1 MARPIRSI
9 TLGLAWRLFL
19 AQAFTVLF
27 AVVALI
33 LTWGDKDSW
42 GMDMFVAEAVAK
54 AVHSEGGRLVLDQAR
69 WDALDTDAGG
79 NLWFA
84 AVDDKGVWLER
95 GTIPAVHA
103 PLLARLPTVGAS
115 ELGSLVPP
123 YLDVA
128 RVMIRNEDG
137 RRITVMV
144 GGAPKGGL
152 LDGALMVLRLIGLWF
167 FLPLIVV
174 TLLVMPTVIHR
185 AMRGVRRS
193 AQQAKELDIGQ
204 PGARLDARL
213 VSTEVAPLVEA
224 FNDAIDKVQQGYAAR
239 DKFLADAAHELRVP
253 IAVVQARL
261 SQLPQGELKSQL
273 LTDVARLGN
282 VAEHLLDL
290 QRLDRNV
297 GALQRLDLA
306 QLVREAAADLA
317 PLVVGAGYGF
327 EVDAPDAPVWI
338 HGDSLA
344 LGRVIAPSA
353 QRDRA
358 WWWPWHHLRAVG
370 HARRAGSQRPG
381 RGHSSRRPRGDL
393 RAVPSPARGGQRQWP
408 GPAPG
413 QGNRAAPRWLGQR
426 RRGAGGRC
434 EFPGQ
439 FPSRKRSALMRLRGK
454 SR

>member
-1 MARPIRSI
+1 MARQIRSI

-33 LTWGDKDSW
+33 LTWGDKESW
-42 GMDMFVAEAVAK
+42 GMDMFTAEDVAK
-54 AVHSEGGRLVLDQAR
+54 AVHSQGAHLVLDEPRWQALNER
-69 WDALDTDAGG
+69 AGG
-79 NLWFA
+79 NLWFV
-84 AVDDKGVWLER
+84 AVDDRGLWLER
-95 GTIPAVHA
+95 GKVPTLHA
-103 PLLARLPTVGAS
+103 PLLARLPALGAT
-115 ELGSLVPP
+115 EVGSLVPP

-128 RVMIRNEDG
+128 RVMVRNEDG
-137 RRITVMV
+137 RRITVMA

-152 LDGALMVLRLIGLWF
+152 VDGALMVLRLIGFWF

-185 AMRGVRRS
+185 AMRGVRRL

-204 PGARLDARL
+204 PGARLDEQL
-213 VSTEVAPLVEA
+213 VSTEVAPLVGA

-297 GALQRLDLA
+297 SALQRVDLA
-306 QLVREAAADLA
+306 HVVRESAAELA

-327 EVDAPDAPVWI
+327 EVDAPDEPVWI
-338 HGDSLA
+338 QGDGLA
-344 LGRVIAPSA
+344 LGRVMANLVHNAIVHGGGRGIICVRLDA
-353 QRDRA
+353 QGLLEISDQGAGVPVGDREA
-358 WWWPWHHLRAVG
+358 IFEPFHRLRA
-370 HARRAGSQRPG
+370 AGSGSGLGLHLVKEIVQHHGGTVSVAEAVGGGASFRVNFH
-381 RGHSSRRPRGDL
+381 RATVRR
-393 RAVPSPARGGQRQWP
+393 
-408 GPAPG
+408 
-413 QGNRAAPRWLGQR
+413 
-426 RRGAGGRC
+426 
-434 EFPGQ
+434 
-439 FPSRKRSALMRLRGK
+439 
-454 SR
+454 

>member
-1 MARPIRSI
+1 MARQIRSI

-33 LTWGDKDSW
+33 LTWGDKESW
-42 GMDMFVAEAVAK
+42 NMDMFTAEDVAK
-54 AVHSEGGRLVLDQAR
+54 AVHSDGAHLVLDEPRWQALNAR
-69 WDALDTDAGG
+69 AGG
-79 NLWFA
+79 NLWFV
-84 AVDDKGVWLER
+84 AVDDRGIWLER
-95 GTIPAVHA
+95 GKVPALHA
-103 PLLARLPTVGAS
+103 PLLARLPALGAT
-115 ELGSLVPP
+115 EVGSLVPP

-128 RVMIRNEDG
+128 RVMVRIEDG
-137 RRITVMV
+137 RRITVMA

-152 LDGALMVLRLIGLWF
+152 VDGALMVLRLIGFWF

-185 AMRGVRRS
+185 AMRGVRRL

-204 PGARLDARL
+204 PGARLDEQL
-213 VSTEVAPLVEA
+213 VSTEVAPLVSA

-297 GALQRLDLA
+297 STLQRVDLA
-306 QLVREAAADLA
+306 HVVRESAAELA

-327 EVDAPDAPVWI
+327 EVDAPEAPVWI
-338 HGDSLA
+338 QGDGLA
-344 LGRVIAPSA
+344 LGRVMANLVHNAIVHGGGRGTICVRLDA
-353 QRDRA
+353 QGLLEISDQGAGVPVGDREA
-358 WWWPWHHLRAVG
+358 IFEPFHRLRA
-370 HARRAGSQRPG
+370 AGSGSGLGLHLVKEIVQHHGGTVSVAEADGGGASFRVNFQRATL
-381 RGHSSRRPRGDL
+381 RR
-393 RAVPSPARGGQRQWP
+393 
-408 GPAPG
+408 
-413 QGNRAAPRWLGQR
+413 
-426 RRGAGGRC
+426 
-434 EFPGQ
+434 
-439 FPSRKRSALMRLRGK
+439 
-454 SR
+454 

>member
-33 LTWGDKDSW
+33 LTWGDKDTW
-42 GMDMFVAEAVAK
+42 GMDMFMAENVAN
-54 AVHSEGGRLVLDQAR
+54 AVHSEGGRLVLDEVRWQKLDAR
-69 WDALDTDAGG
+69 TGG

-84 AVDDKGVWLER
+84 AVDDRGAWLQR
-95 GTIPAVHA
+95 GTLPAIHA
-103 PLLARLPTVGAS
+103 PLLARLPTLGAT

-204 PGARLDARL
+204 PGARLDAQL

-290 QRLDRNV
+290 QRLDRNIA
-297 GALQRLDLA
+297 ALQRLDLA
-306 QLVREAAADLA
+306 HVVREAAADLA

-327 EVDAPDAPVWI
+327 EVDAPETPVWI
-338 HGDSLA
+338 HGDGLA
-344 LGRVIAPSA
+344 LGRVIANLVHNA
-353 QRDRA
+353 IVHGGGRGTICVRLDRQGLLEVSDQGA
-358 WWWPWHHLRAVG
+358 GVPVGDREAIFEPFHRLRA
-370 HARRAGSQRPG
+370 AGSGSGLGLHLVKEIVQHHGGTVSVGEAVGGGASFRVNFH
-381 RGHSSRRPRGDL
+381 RGSVRR
-393 RAVPSPARGGQRQWP
+393 
-408 GPAPG
+408 
-413 QGNRAAPRWLGQR
+413 
-426 RRGAGGRC
+426 
-434 EFPGQ
+434 
-439 FPSRKRSALMRLRGK
+439 
-454 SR
+454 

>member
-1 MARPIRSI
+1 MARQIRSI

-33 LTWGDKDSW
+33 LTWGDKESW
-42 GMDMFVAEAVAK
+42 NMDMFTAEDVAK
-54 AVHSEGGRLVLDQAR
+54 AVHSQGAHLVLDEPRWQALNAR
-69 WDALDTDAGG
+69 AGG
-79 NLWFA
+79 NLWLV
-84 AVDDKGVWLER
+84 AVDDRGIWLER
-95 GTIPAVHA
+95 GKVPALHA
-103 PLLARLPTVGAS
+103 PLLARLPALGAT
-115 ELGSLVPP
+115 EVGSLVPP

-128 RVMIRNEDG
+128 RVMVRIEDG
-137 RRITVMV
+137 RRITVMA

-152 LDGALMVLRLIGLWF
+152 VDGALMVLRLIGFWF

-185 AMRGVRRS
+185 AMRGVRRL

-204 PGARLDARL
+204 PGARLDEQL
-213 VSTEVAPLVEA
+213 VSTEVAPLVSA

-297 GALQRLDLA
+297 STLQRVDLA
-306 QLVREAAADLA
+306 HVVRESAAELA

-327 EVDAPDAPVWI
+327 EVDAPEAPVWI
-338 HGDSLA
+338 QGDGLA
-344 LGRVIAPSA
+344 LGRVMANLVHNAIVHGGGRGTICVRLDA
-353 QRDRA
+353 QGLLEISDQGAGVPVGDREA
-358 WWWPWHHLRAVG
+358 IFEPFHRLRA
-370 HARRAGSQRPG
+370 AGSGSGLGLHLVKEIVQHHGGTVSVAEADGGGASFRVNFQRATL
-381 RGHSSRRPRGDL
+381 RR
-393 RAVPSPARGGQRQWP
+393 
-408 GPAPG
+408 
-413 QGNRAAPRWLGQR
+413 
-426 RRGAGGRC
+426 
-434 EFPGQ
+434 
-439 FPSRKRSALMRLRGK
+439 
-454 SR
+454 

>member
-69 WDALDTDAGG
+69 WDKLDANAGG

-84 AVDDKGVWLER
+84 AVDDKGMWLER
-95 GTIPAVHA
+95 GTIPAIHA
-103 PLLARLPTVGAS
+103 PMLARLPTVGAT

-261 SQLPQGELKSQL
+261 AQLPQGELKSQL
-273 LTDVARLGN
+273 LTNVARLGN

-306 QLVREAAADLA
+306 LLVREAAADLA

-327 EVDAPDAPVWI
+327 EVDAPESPVWI

-344 LGRVIAPSA
+344 LGRVIANLVHNAIVHGGGRGTICVRLDTRGLLEVSDQGAGIPVG
-353 QRDRA
+353 DREA
-358 WWWPWHHLRAVG
+358 IFEPFHRLRA
-370 HARRAGSQRPG
+370 AGSGSGLGLHLVKEIVQ
-381 RGHSSRRPRGDL
+381 HH
-393 RAVPSPARGGQRQWP
+393 GGSVSV
-408 GPAPG
+408 GEA
-413 QGNRAAPRWLGQR
+413 
-426 RRGAGGRC
+426 AGGGASFRVN
-434 EFPGQ
+434 FH
-439 FPSRKRSALMRLRGK
+439 RG
-454 SR
+454 SVRR

>member
-1 MARPIRSI
+1 MARQIRSI

-33 LTWGDKDSW
+33 LTWGDKESW
-42 GMDMFVAEAVAK
+42 GMDMFTAEDVAK
-54 AVHSEGGRLVLDQAR
+54 AVHSKGAHLVLDEPRWQALNER
-69 WDALDTDAGG
+69 AGG
-79 NLWFA
+79 NLWFV
-84 AVDDKGVWLER
+84 AVDDRGLWLER
-95 GTIPAVHA
+95 GKVPALHA
-103 PLLARLPTVGAS
+103 PLLARLPALGAT
-115 ELGSLVPP
+115 EVGSLVPP

-128 RVMIRNEDG
+128 RVMVRNEDG
-137 RRITVMV
+137 RRITVMA

-152 LDGALMVLRLIGLWF
+152 VDGALMVLRLIGFWF

-185 AMRGVRRS
+185 AMRGVRRL

-204 PGARLDARL
+204 PGARLDEQL
-213 VSTEVAPLVEA
+213 VSTEVAPLVGA

-297 GALQRLDLA
+297 SALQRVDLA
-306 QLVREAAADLA
+306 HVVRESAAELA

-327 EVDAPDAPVWI
+327 EVDAPDEQVWI
-338 HGDSLA
+338 QGDGLA
-344 LGRVIAPSA
+344 LGRVMANLVHNAIVHGGGRGIICVRLDA
-353 QRDRA
+353 QGLLEISDQGAGVPVGDREA
-358 WWWPWHHLRAVG
+358 IFEPFHRLRA
-370 HARRAGSQRPG
+370 AGSGSGLGLHLVKEIVQHHGGTVSVAEAVGGGASFRVNFH
-381 RGHSSRRPRGDL
+381 RATVRR
-393 RAVPSPARGGQRQWP
+393 
-408 GPAPG
+408 
-413 QGNRAAPRWLGQR
+413 
-426 RRGAGGRC
+426 
-434 EFPGQ
+434 
-439 FPSRKRSALMRLRGK
+439 
-454 SR
+454 

>member
-1 MARPIRSI
+1 MARQIRSI

-33 LTWGDKDSW
+33 LTWGDKESW
-42 GMDMFVAEAVAK
+42 NMDMFTAEDVAK
-54 AVHSEGGRLVLDQAR
+54 AVHSQGAHLVLDEPRWQALNAR
-69 WDALDTDAGG
+69 AGG
-79 NLWFA
+79 NLWFV
-84 AVDDKGVWLER
+84 AVDDRGIWFER
-95 GTIPAVHA
+95 GKVPALHA
-103 PLLARLPTVGAS
+103 PLLARLPALGAT
-115 ELGSLVPP
+115 EVGSLVPP

-128 RVMIRNEDG
+128 RVMVRIEDG
-137 RRITVMV
+137 RRITVMA

-152 LDGALMVLRLIGLWF
+152 VDGALMVLRLIGFWF

-185 AMRGVRRS
+185 AMRGVRRL

-204 PGARLDARL
+204 PGARLDEQL
-213 VSTEVAPLVEA
+213 VSTEVAPLVSA

-297 GALQRLDLA
+297 STLQRVDLA
-306 QLVREAAADLA
+306 HVVRESAAELA

-327 EVDAPDAPVWI
+327 EVDAPEAPVWI
-338 HGDSLA
+338 QGDGLA
-344 LGRVIAPSA
+344 LGRVMANLVHNAIVHGGGRGTICVRLDA
-353 QRDRA
+353 QGLLEISDQGAGVPVGDREA
-358 WWWPWHHLRAVG
+358 IFEPFHRLRA
-370 HARRAGSQRPG
+370 AGSGSGLGLHLVKEIVQHHGGTVSVAEADGGGASFRVNFQRATL
-381 RGHSSRRPRGDL
+381 RR
-393 RAVPSPARGGQRQWP
+393 
-408 GPAPG
+408 
-413 QGNRAAPRWLGQR
+413 
-426 RRGAGGRC
+426 
-434 EFPGQ
+434 
-439 FPSRKRSALMRLRGK
+439 
-454 SR
+454 

>member
-1 MARPIRSI
+1 MARQIRSI

-33 LTWGDKDSW
+33 LTWGDKESW
-42 GMDMFVAEAVAK
+42 NMDMFTAEDVAK
-54 AVHSEGGRLVLDQAR
+54 AVHSQGAHLVLDEPRWQALNAR
-69 WDALDTDAGG
+69 AGG
-79 NLWFA
+79 NLWFV
-84 AVDDKGVWLER
+84 AVDDRGIWLER
-95 GTIPAVHA
+95 GKVPALHA
-103 PLLARLPTVGAS
+103 PLLARLPALGAT
-115 ELGSLVPP
+115 EVGSLVPP

-128 RVMIRNEDG
+128 RVMVRIEDG
-137 RRITVMV
+137 RRITVMA

-152 LDGALMVLRLIGLWF
+152 VDGALMVLRLIGFWF

-185 AMRGVRRS
+185 AMRGVRRL

-204 PGARLDARL
+204 PGARLDEQL
-213 VSTEVAPLVEA
+213 VSTEVAPLVSA

-297 GALQRLDLA
+297 STLQRVDLA
-306 QLVREAAADLA
+306 QVVRESAAELA

-327 EVDAPDAPVWI
+327 EVDAPEAPVWI
-338 HGDSLA
+338 QGDGLA
-344 LGRVIAPSA
+344 LGRVMANLVHNAIVHGGGRGTICVRLDA
-353 QRDRA
+353 QGLLEISDQGAGVPVGDREA
-358 WWWPWHHLRAVG
+358 IFEPFHRLRA
-370 HARRAGSQRPG
+370 AGSGSGLGLHLVKEIVQHHGGTVSVAEAVGGGACFRVNFQRATL
-381 RGHSSRRPRGDL
+381 RR
-393 RAVPSPARGGQRQWP
+393 
-408 GPAPG
+408 
-413 QGNRAAPRWLGQR
+413 
-426 RRGAGGRC
+426 
-434 EFPGQ
+434 
-439 FPSRKRSALMRLRGK
+439 
-454 SR
+454 

>member
-1 MARPIRSI
+1 MARQIRSI

-33 LTWGDKDSW
+33 LTWGDKESW
-42 GMDMFVAEAVAK
+42 NMDMFTAEDVAK
-54 AVHSEGGRLVLDQAR
+54 AVHSQGAHLVLDEPRWQALNAR
-69 WDALDTDAGG
+69 AGG
-79 NLWFA
+79 NLWFV
-84 AVDDKGVWLER
+84 AVDDRGIWLER
-95 GTIPAVHA
+95 GKVPALHA
-103 PLLARLPTVGAS
+103 PLLARLPALGAT
-115 ELGSLVPP
+115 EVGSLVPP

-128 RVMIRNEDG
+128 RVMVRIEDG
-137 RRITVMV
+137 RRITVMA

-152 LDGALMVLRLIGLWF
+152 VDGALMVLRLIGFWF

-185 AMRGVRRS
+185 AMRGVRRL

-204 PGARLDARL
+204 PGARLDEQL
-213 VSTEVAPLVEA
+213 VSTEVAPLVSA

-297 GALQRLDLA
+297 STLQRVDLA
-306 QLVREAAADLA
+306 HVVRESAAELA

-327 EVDAPDAPVWI
+327 EVDAPEAPVWI
-338 HGDSLA
+338 QGDGLA
-344 LGRVIAPSA
+344 LGRVMANLVHNAIVHDGGRGTICVRLDA
-353 QRDRA
+353 QGLLEISDQGAGVPVGDREA
-358 WWWPWHHLRAVG
+358 IFEPFHRLRA
-370 HARRAGSQRPG
+370 AGSGSGLGLHLVKEIVQHHGGTVSVAEADGGGASFRVNFQRATL
-381 RGHSSRRPRGDL
+381 RR
-393 RAVPSPARGGQRQWP
+393 
-408 GPAPG
+408 
-413 QGNRAAPRWLGQR
+413 
-426 RRGAGGRC
+426 
-434 EFPGQ
+434 
-439 FPSRKRSALMRLRGK
+439 
-454 SR
+454 

>member
-1 MARPIRSI
+1 MARQIRSI

-33 LTWGDKDSW
+33 LTWGDKESW
-42 GMDMFVAEAVAK
+42 NMDMFTAEDVAK
-54 AVHSEGGRLVLDQAR
+54 AVHSQGAHLVLDEPRWQALNAR
-69 WDALDTDAGG
+69 AGG
-79 NLWFA
+79 NLWFV
-84 AVDDKGVWLER
+84 AVDDRGIWLER
-95 GTIPAVHA
+95 GKVPALHA
-103 PLLARLPTVGAS
+103 PLLARLPALGAT
-115 ELGSLVPP
+115 EVGSLVPP

-128 RVMIRNEDG
+128 RVMVRIEDG
-137 RRITVMV
+137 RRITVMA

-152 LDGALMVLRLIGLWF
+152 VDGALMVLRLIGFWF

-185 AMRGVRRS
+185 AMRGVRRL

-204 PGARLDARL
+204 PGARLDEQL
-213 VSTEVAPLVEA
+213 VSTEVAPLVSA

-297 GALQRLDLA
+297 STLQRVDLA
-306 QLVREAAADLA
+306 HVVRESAAELA

-327 EVDAPDAPVWI
+327 EVDAPEAPVWI
-338 HGDSLA
+338 QGDGLA
-344 LGRVIAPSA
+344 LGRVMANLVHNAIVHGGGRGTICVRLDA
-353 QRDRA
+353 QGLLEISDQGAGVPVGDREA
-358 WWWPWHHLRAVG
+358 IFEPFHRLRA
-370 HARRAGSQRPG
+370 AGSGSGLGLHLVKEIVQHHGGTVSVAEADGGGASFRVNFQRAPL
-381 RGHSSRRPRGDL
+381 RR
-393 RAVPSPARGGQRQWP
+393 
-408 GPAPG
+408 
-413 QGNRAAPRWLGQR
+413 
-426 RRGAGGRC
+426 
-434 EFPGQ
+434 
-439 FPSRKRSALMRLRGK
+439 
-454 SR
+454 

>member
-1 MARPIRSI
+1 MARQIRSI

-33 LTWGDKDSW
+33 LTWGDKESW
-42 GMDMFVAEAVAK
+42 NMDMFTAEDVAK
-54 AVHSEGGRLVLDQAR
+54 AVHSQGAHLVLDEPRWQALNAR
-69 WDALDTDAGG
+69 AGG
-79 NLWFA
+79 NLWFV
-84 AVDDKGVWLER
+84 AVDDRGIWLER
-95 GTIPAVHA
+95 GKVPALHA
-103 PLLARLPTVGAS
+103 PLLARLPALGAT
-115 ELGSLVPP
+115 EVGSLVPP

-128 RVMIRNEDG
+128 RVMVRIEDG
-137 RRITVMV
+137 RRITVMA

-152 LDGALMVLRLIGLWF
+152 VDGALMVLRLIGFWF

-185 AMRGVRRS
+185 AMRGVRRL

-204 PGARLDARL
+204 PGARLDEQL
-213 VSTEVAPLVEA
+213 VSTEVAPLVSA

-297 GALQRLDLA
+297 STLQRVDLA
-306 QLVREAAADLA
+306 HVVRESAAELA

-327 EVDAPDAPVWI
+327 EVDAPQAPVWI
-338 HGDSLA
+338 QGDGLA
-344 LGRVIAPSA
+344 LGRVMANLVHNAIVHGGGRGTICVRLDA
-353 QRDRA
+353 QGLLEISDQGAGVPVGDREA
-358 WWWPWHHLRAVG
+358 IFEPFHRLRA
-370 HARRAGSQRPG
+370 AGSGSGLGLHLVKEIVQHHGGTVSVAEADGGGASFRVNFQRATL
-381 RGHSSRRPRGDL
+381 RR
-393 RAVPSPARGGQRQWP
+393 
-408 GPAPG
+408 
-413 QGNRAAPRWLGQR
+413 
-426 RRGAGGRC
+426 
-434 EFPGQ
+434 
-439 FPSRKRSALMRLRGK
+439 
-454 SR
+454 

>member
-1 MARPIRSI
+1 MARQIRSI

-33 LTWGDKDSW
+33 LTWGDKESW
-42 GMDMFVAEAVAK
+42 GMDMFTAEDVAK
-54 AVHSEGGRLVLDQAR
+54 AVHSKGAHLVLDEPRWQALNER
-69 WDALDTDAGG
+69 AGG
-79 NLWFA
+79 NLWFV
-84 AVDDKGVWLER
+84 AVDDRGLWLER
-95 GTIPAVHA
+95 GKVPALHA
-103 PLLARLPTVGAS
+103 PLLARLPALGAT
-115 ELGSLVPP
+115 EVGSLVPP

-128 RVMIRNEDG
+128 RVMVRNEDG
-137 RRITVMV
+137 RRITVMA

-152 LDGALMVLRLIGLWF
+152 VDGALMVLRLIGFWF

-185 AMRGVRRS
+185 AMRGVRRL

-204 PGARLDARL
+204 PGARLDEQL
-213 VSTEVAPLVEA
+213 VSTEVAPLVGA

-297 GALQRLDLA
+297 SALQRVDLA
-306 QLVREAAADLA
+306 HVVRESAAELA

-327 EVDAPDAPVWI
+327 EVDAPDEPVWI
-338 HGDSLA
+338 QGDGLA
-344 LGRVIAPSA
+344 LGRVMANLVHNAIVHGGGRGIICVRLDA
-353 QRDRA
+353 QGLLEISDQGAGVPVGDREA
-358 WWWPWHHLRAVG
+358 IFEPFHRLRA
-370 HARRAGSQRPG
+370 AGSGSGLGLHLVKEIVQHHGGTVSVAEAVGGGASFRVNFH
-381 RGHSSRRPRGDL
+381 RATVRR
-393 RAVPSPARGGQRQWP
+393 
-408 GPAPG
+408 
-413 QGNRAAPRWLGQR
+413 
-426 RRGAGGRC
+426 
-434 EFPGQ
+434 
-439 FPSRKRSALMRLRGK
+439 
-454 SR
+454 

>member
-27 AVVALI
+27 AVAALI
-33 LTWGDKDSW
+33 ITWGDKDTW
-42 GMDMFVAEAVAK
+42 GMDMFMAEDVADALRSVDG
-54 AVHSEGGRLVLDQAR
+54 HLQLDQAR
-69 WDALDTDAGG
+69 WQKLDARAGG

-84 AVDDKGVWLER
+84 AVDDQGAWLER
-95 GTIPAVHA
+95 GKVPAVHA
-103 PLLARLPTVGAS
+103 PLLARLPTLGAT

-128 RVMIRNEDG
+128 RVMIRYDEG
-137 RRITVMV
+137 RRITVMA

-152 LDGALMVLRLIGLWF
+152 VDGALMVLRLIGLWF

-185 AMRGVRRS
+185 AMRSVRRS
-193 AQQAKELDIGQ
+193 AQQAKELDVGQ
-204 PGARLDARL
+204 PGARLDAQL

-261 SQLPQGELKSQL
+261 SQLPQGQLKSQL

-290 QRLDRNV
+290 QRLDRNTT
-297 GALQRLDLA
+297 ALQRLDLA
-306 QLVREAAADLA
+306 HLVREAAAELA

-327 EVDAPDAPVWI
+327 EVDAPDTPVWVQ
-338 HGDSLA
+338 GDGLA
-344 LGRVIAPSA
+344 LGRVIANLVHNAIVHGGGRGTICVRVDPLGLLEVSDQGA
-353 QRDRA
+353 GVPVGDREA
-358 WWWPWHHLRAVG
+358 IFEPFHRLRAAGNGSGLGLHLVKEIVQHHGGSVSVG
-370 HARRAGSQRPG
+370 EAPGGGARFRVNF
-381 RGHSSRRPRGDL
+381 H
-393 RAVPSPARGGQRQWP
+393 RGG
-408 GPAPG
+408 
-413 QGNRAAPRWLGQR
+413 PR
-426 RRGAGGRC
+426 
-434 EFPGQ
+434 
-439 FPSRKRSALMRLRGK
+439 RSER
-454 SR
+454 

>member
-69 WDALDTDAGG
+69 WDKLDANAGG

-84 AVDDKGVWLER
+84 AVDDKGMWLER
-95 GTIPAVHA
+95 GTIPAIHA
-103 PLLARLPTVGAS
+103 PMLARLPTVGAT

-239 DKFLADAAHELRVP
+239 DKFLADAAHALRVP
-253 IAVVQARL
+253 IAVVQ
-261 SQLPQGELKSQL
+261 
-273 LTDVARLGN
+273 ARLGN

-297 GALQRLDLA
+297 GALQQLDLA
-306 QLVREAAADLA
+306 LLVREAAADLA

-327 EVDAPDAPVWI
+327 EVDAPESPVWI

-344 LGRVIAPSA
+344 LGRVIANLVHNAIVHGGGRGTICVRLDARGLLEVSDQGAGIPVG
-353 QRDRA
+353 DREA
-358 WWWPWHHLRAVG
+358 IFEPFHRLRA
-370 HARRAGSQRPG
+370 AGSGSGLGLHLVKEIVQ
-381 RGHSSRRPRGDL
+381 HH
-393 RAVPSPARGGQRQWP
+393 GGSVSV
-408 GPAPG
+408 GEA
-413 QGNRAAPRWLGQR
+413 
-426 RRGAGGRC
+426 AGGGASFRVN
-434 EFPGQ
+434 FH
-439 FPSRKRSALMRLRGK
+439 RG
-454 SR
+454 SVRR

>member
-1 MARPIRSI
+1 MAKQIRSI

-33 LTWGDKDSW
+33 LTWGDKESW
-42 GMDMFVAEAVAK
+42 NMDMFTAEDVAK
-54 AVHSEGGRLVLDQAR
+54 AVHSQGAHLVLDEPRWQALNAR
-69 WDALDTDAGG
+69 AGG
-79 NLWFA
+79 NLWFV
-84 AVDDKGVWLER
+84 AVDDRGIWLER
-95 GTIPAVHA
+95 GKVPALHA
-103 PLLARLPTVGAS
+103 PLLARLPALGAT
-115 ELGSLVPP
+115 EVGSLVPP

-128 RVMIRNEDG
+128 RVMVRIEDG
-137 RRITVMV
+137 RRITVMA

-152 LDGALMVLRLIGLWF
+152 VDGALMVLRLIGFWF

-185 AMRGVRRS
+185 AMRGVRRL

-204 PGARLDARL
+204 PGARLDEQL
-213 VSTEVAPLVEA
+213 VSTEVAPLVSA

-297 GALQRLDLA
+297 STLQRVDLA
-306 QLVREAAADLA
+306 HVVRESAAELA

-327 EVDAPDAPVWI
+327 EVDAPEAPVWI
-338 HGDSLA
+338 QGDGLA
-344 LGRVIAPSA
+344 LGRVMANLVHNAIVHGGGRGTICVRLDA
-353 QRDRA
+353 QGLLEISDQGAGVPVGDREA
-358 WWWPWHHLRAVG
+358 IFEPFHRLRA
-370 HARRAGSQRPG
+370 AGSGSGLGLHLVKEIVQHHGGTVSVAEADGGGASFRVNFQRATL
-381 RGHSSRRPRGDL
+381 RR
-393 RAVPSPARGGQRQWP
+393 
-408 GPAPG
+408 
-413 QGNRAAPRWLGQR
+413 
-426 RRGAGGRC
+426 
-434 EFPGQ
+434 
-439 FPSRKRSALMRLRGK
+439 
-454 SR
+454 

>member
-1 MARPIRSI
+1 MARQIRSI

-33 LTWGDKDSW
+33 LTWGDKESW
-42 GMDMFVAEAVAK
+42 NMDMFTAEDVAK
-54 AVHSEGGRLVLDQAR
+54 AVYSQGAHLVLDEPRWQALNAR
-69 WDALDTDAGG
+69 AGG
-79 NLWFA
+79 NLWFV
-84 AVDDKGVWLER
+84 AVDDRGIWLER
-95 GTIPAVHA
+95 GKVPALHA
-103 PLLARLPTVGAS
+103 PLLARLPALGAT
-115 ELGSLVPP
+115 EVGSLVPP

-128 RVMIRNEDG
+128 RVMVRIEDG
-137 RRITVMV
+137 RRITVMA

-152 LDGALMVLRLIGLWF
+152 VDGALMVLRLIGFWF

-185 AMRGVRRS
+185 AMRGVRRL

-204 PGARLDARL
+204 PGARLDEQL
-213 VSTEVAPLVEA
+213 VSTEVAPLVSA

-297 GALQRLDLA
+297 STLQRVDLA
-306 QLVREAAADLA
+306 HVVRESAAELA

-327 EVDAPDAPVWI
+327 EVDAPEAPVWI
-338 HGDSLA
+338 QGDGLA
-344 LGRVIAPSA
+344 LGRVMANLVHNAIVHGGGRGTICVRLDA
-353 QRDRA
+353 QGLLEISDQGAGVPVGDREA
-358 WWWPWHHLRAVG
+358 IFEPFHRLRA
-370 HARRAGSQRPG
+370 AGSGSGLGLHLVKEIVQHHGGTVSVAEAVGGGASFRVNFQRATL
-381 RGHSSRRPRGDL
+381 RR
-393 RAVPSPARGGQRQWP
+393 
-408 GPAPG
+408 
-413 QGNRAAPRWLGQR
+413 
-426 RRGAGGRC
+426 
-434 EFPGQ
+434 
-439 FPSRKRSALMRLRGK
+439 
-454 SR
+454 

>member
-1 MARPIRSI
+1 MARQIRSI

-33 LTWGDKDSW
+33 LTWGDKESW
-42 GMDMFVAEAVAK
+42 NMDMFTAEDVAK
-54 AVHSEGGRLVLDQAR
+54 AVHSQGAHLVLDEPRWQALNAR
-69 WDALDTDAGG
+69 AGG
-79 NLWFA
+79 NLWFV
-84 AVDDKGVWLER
+84 AVDDRGIWLER
-95 GTIPAVHA
+95 GKVPALHA
-103 PLLARLPTVGAS
+103 PLLARLPALGAT
-115 ELGSLVPP
+115 EVGSLVPP

-128 RVMIRNEDG
+128 RVMVRIEDG
-137 RRITVMV
+137 RRITVMA

-152 LDGALMVLRLIGLWF
+152 VDGALMVLRLIGFWF

-185 AMRGVRRS
+185 AMRGVRRL

-204 PGARLDARL
+204 PGARLDEQL
-213 VSTEVAPLVEA
+213 VSTEVAPLVSA

-297 GALQRLDLA
+297 STLQRVDLA
-306 QLVREAAADLA
+306 HVVRESAAELA

-327 EVDAPDAPVWI
+327 EVDAPEAPVWI
-338 HGDSLA
+338 QGDGLA
-344 LGRVIAPSA
+344 LGRVMANLVHNAIVHGGGRGTICVRLDA
-353 QRDRA
+353 QGLLEISDQGAGVPVGDREA
-358 WWWPWHHLRAVG
+358 IFEPFHRLRA
-370 HARRAGSQRPG
+370 AGSGSGLGLHLVKEIVQHHGGTVSVAEADGGGASFRVNFQRATL
-381 RGHSSRRPRGDL
+381 RR
-393 RAVPSPARGGQRQWP
+393 
-408 GPAPG
+408 
-413 QGNRAAPRWLGQR
+413 
-426 RRGAGGRC
+426 
-434 EFPGQ
+434 
-439 FPSRKRSALMRLRGK
+439 
-454 SR
+454 

>member
-1 MARPIRSI
+1 MARQIRSI

-33 LTWGDKDSW
+33 LTWGDKESW
-42 GMDMFVAEAVAK
+42 NMDMFTAEDVAK
-54 AVHSEGGRLVLDQAR
+54 AVHSQGAHLVLDEPRWQALNAR
-69 WDALDTDAGG
+69 AGG
-79 NLWFA
+79 NLWFV
-84 AVDDKGVWLER
+84 AVDDRGIWLER
-95 GTIPAVHA
+95 GKVPALHA
-103 PLLARLPTVGAS
+103 PLLARLPALGAT
-115 ELGSLVPP
+115 EVGSLVPP

-128 RVMIRNEDG
+128 RLMVRIEDG
-137 RRITVMV
+137 RRITVMA

-152 LDGALMVLRLIGLWF
+152 VDGALMVLRLIGFWF

-185 AMRGVRRS
+185 AMRGVRRL

-204 PGARLDARL
+204 PGARLDEQL
-213 VSTEVAPLVEA
+213 VSTEVAPLVSA

-297 GALQRLDLA
+297 STLQRVDLA
-306 QLVREAAADLA
+306 HVVRESAAELA

-327 EVDAPDAPVWI
+327 EVDAPEAPVWI
-338 HGDSLA
+338 QGDGLA
-344 LGRVIAPSA
+344 LGRVMANLVHNAIVHGGGRGTICVRLDA
-353 QRDRA
+353 QGLLEISDQGAGVPVGDREA
-358 WWWPWHHLRAVG
+358 IFEPFHRLRA
-370 HARRAGSQRPG
+370 AGSGSGLGLHLVKEIVQHHGGTVSVAEADGGGASFRVNFQRATL
-381 RGHSSRRPRGDL
+381 RR
-393 RAVPSPARGGQRQWP
+393 
-408 GPAPG
+408 
-413 QGNRAAPRWLGQR
+413 
-426 RRGAGGRC
+426 
-434 EFPGQ
+434 
-439 FPSRKRSALMRLRGK
+439 
-454 SR
+454 

>member
-1 MARPIRSI
+1 MARQIRSI

-33 LTWGDKDSW
+33 LTWGDKESW
-42 GMDMFVAEAVAK
+42 NMDMFTAEDVAK
-54 AVHSEGGRLVLDQAR
+54 AVHSHGAHLVLDEPRWQALNAR
-69 WDALDTDAGG
+69 AGG
-79 NLWFA
+79 NLWFV
-84 AVDDKGVWLER
+84 AVDDRGIWLER
-95 GTIPAVHA
+95 GKVPALHA
-103 PLLARLPTVGAS
+103 PLLARLPALGAT
-115 ELGSLVPP
+115 EVGSLVPP

-128 RVMIRNEDG
+128 RVMVRIEEG
-137 RRITVMV
+137 RRITVMA

-152 LDGALMVLRLIGLWF
+152 VDGALMVLRLIGFWF

-185 AMRGVRRS
+185 AMRGVRRL

-204 PGARLDARL
+204 PGARLDEQL
-213 VSTEVAPLVEA
+213 VSTEVAPLVSA

-297 GALQRLDLA
+297 STLQRVDLA
-306 QLVREAAADLA
+306 HVVRESAAELA

-327 EVDAPDAPVWI
+327 EVDAPEAPVWI
-338 HGDSLA
+338 QGDGLA
-344 LGRVIAPSA
+344 LGRVMANLVHNAIVHGGGRGTICVRLDA
-353 QRDRA
+353 QGLLEISDQGAGVPVGDREA
-358 WWWPWHHLRAVG
+358 IFEPFHRLRA
-370 HARRAGSQRPG
+370 AGSGSGLGLHLVKEIVQHHGGTVSVAEAVGGGASFRVNFQRATLH
-381 RGHSSRRPRGDL
+381 R
-393 RAVPSPARGGQRQWP
+393 
-408 GPAPG
+408 
-413 QGNRAAPRWLGQR
+413 
-426 RRGAGGRC
+426 
-434 EFPGQ
+434 
-439 FPSRKRSALMRLRGK
+439 
-454 SR
+454 